1 MQNIIVPVD
10 FSDQTDVVLQ
20 LAGQLGLAF
29 GAHVWLLHV
38 AAPEPEFIGYRP
50 GPDSVRDQ
58 VAKGLRAEHQQVQL
72 LAKQLGSRGVE
83 VTALAVQGPTV
94 EKILAQMEKLDAD
107 LVIMGSHGHGAIYR
121 TLLGSVSEGVL
132 HDAACPVLI
141 VPVKDRGISDVRP
154 G

>member
-1 MQNIIVPVD
+1 
-10 FSDQTDVVLQ
+10 
-20 LAGQLGLAF
+20 
-29 GAHVWLLHV
+29 
-38 AAPEPEFIGYRP
+38 
-50 GPDSVRDQ
+50 
-58 VAKGLRAEHQQVQL
+58 
-72 LAKQLGSRGVE
+72 
-83 VTALAVQGPTV
+83 V